1 MRTKTPPETW
11 RECRGCKVKLEL
23 TLANFGLH
31 RTGANGWMPRC
42 RGCMSALKR
51 AWSKK
56 HRDELAKARLEAA
69 PPLKAGQICPE
80 CCDLSHRR
88 PRFGCPRCRAPYESL
103 PPIELVTRRSFE
115 RAV

>member
-11 RECRGCKVKLEL
+11 RECRGCHRNLEL

-42 RGCMSALKR
+42 RQCMAALKR

-56 HRDELAKARLEAA
+56 L
-69 PPLKAGQICPE
+69 
-80 CCDLSHRR
+80 
-88 PRFGCPRCRAPYESL
+88 RASKL
-103 PPIELVTRRSFE
+103 
-115 RAV
+115 